1 MPRYRI
7 RYEEPEAGG
16 TLTSLVIGAV
26 AGFAVGMLVAQKS
39 GGIAGIA
46 ARVKDRWAELEE
58 SADEEAEATNTE
70 ASNESDFG
78 EELEEE
84 ELEDMEALEDDS
96 LDDDDDAEEEDE
108 DEDEDEAHAALEDD
122 VLEAFQADSTL
133 RERAIDISAVGDGL
147 IELSGWVDSD
157 DESHHAAAV
166 ARRVDGVESVVN
178 RLAIGQA
185 DSPAPT
191 HTSDE
196 HREHGATRRHAADLD
211 VTREE
216 QE

>member
-7 RYEEPEAGG
+7 RYEEPESGG
-16 TLTSLVIGAV
+16 TFASLMIGAV
-26 AGFAVGMLVAQKS
+26 AGFAVGILVAQKS

-58 SADEEAEATNTE
+58 SETDDEELSESESAH
-70 ASNESDFG
+70 ESDFDD
-78 EELEEE
+78 ELDEE
-84 ELEDMEALEDDS
+84 ELEDDEALEAAFEAE
-96 LDDDDDAEEEDE
+96 DAEEED
-108 DEDEDEAHAALEDD
+108 AHAALEDH

-166 ARRVDGVESVVN
+166 ARRVEGVESVVN
-178 RLAIGQA
+178 RLAIGRA
-185 DSPAPT
+185 DAAEPT
-191 HTSDE
+191 RDE
-196 HREHGATRRHAADLD
+196 RREHGAMRRQPVDRET
-211 VTREE
+211 TREE

>member
-1 MPRYRI
+1 MHKYRI
-7 RYEEPEAGG
+7 RYEEPESGG
-16 TLTSLVIGAV
+16 TFASLMIGAV

-58 SADEEAEATNTE
+58 SEADDDELPKTE
-70 ASNESDFG
+70 AAHERDFDDALD
-78 EELEEE
+78 EA
-84 ELEDMEALEDDS
+84 ELEDEESLEAEFEAEEPDEDDV
-96 LDDDDDAEEEDE
+96 
-108 DEDEDEAHAALEDD
+108 HAALEDH

-166 ARRVDGVESVVN
+166 ARRVEGVESVVN
-178 RLAIGQA
+178 RLAIGRA
-185 DSPAPT
+185 DSAE
-191 HTSDE
+191 HTRDE
-196 HREHGATRRHAADLD
+196 RREHGAMRRGPVDRD

-216 QE
+216 HE

>member
-7 RYEEPEAGG
+7 RYEEPESGG
-16 TLTSLVIGAV
+16 TFASLMIGAV

-58 SADEEAEATNTE
+58 SETDDEELPESESAHERDLDDDLDEADLEDEESLEAEFEAEDADEE
-70 ASNESDFG
+70 D
-78 EELEEE
+78 
-84 ELEDMEALEDDS
+84 
-96 LDDDDDAEEEDE
+96 
-108 DEDEDEAHAALEDD
+108 AHAALEDH

-166 ARRVDGVESVVN
+166 ARRVEGVESVVN
-178 RLAIGQA
+178 RLAIGRA
-185 DSPAPT
+185 DAAEAT
-191 HTSDE
+191 RDE
-196 HREHGATRRHAADLD
+196 RREHGAMRRPPVDRD
-211 VTREE
+211 TPREE

>member
-1 MPRYRI
+1 MHKYRI
-7 RYEEPEAGG
+7 RYEEPESGG
-16 TLTSLVIGAV
+16 TFASLMIGAV

-58 SADEEAEATNTE
+58 SEADDDELPETE
-70 ASNESDFG
+70 AAHERDFDDALD
-78 EELEEE
+78 EA
-84 ELEDMEALEDDS
+84 ELEDEESLEAEFEAEEPDEDDV
-96 LDDDDDAEEEDE
+96 
-108 DEDEDEAHAALEDD
+108 HAALEDH

-166 ARRVDGVESVVN
+166 ARRVEGVESVVN
-178 RLAIGQA
+178 RLAIGRA
-185 DSPAPT
+185 DSTEQPR
-191 HTSDE
+191 DE
-196 HREHGATRRHAADLD
+196 RREHGAMRRGPVDRD

-216 QE
+216 HE

>member
-7 RYEEPEAGG
+7 RYEEPESGG
-16 TLTSLVIGAV
+16 TIASLMIGAV
-26 AGFAVGMLVAQKS
+26 AGFAVGMIVAQKS

-58 SADEEAEATNTE
+58 SEADDEELP
-70 ASNESDFG
+70 ESESAHESHFD
-78 EELEEE
+78 EELEEA
-84 ELEDMEALEDDS
+84 ELEDDESLEAEFEAEE
-96 LDDDDDAEEEDE
+96 AEEEDE
-108 DEDEDEAHAALEDD
+108 HAALEDH

-147 IELSGWVDSD
+147 IELSGWVDTD

-166 ARRVDGVESVVN
+166 ARRVEGVESVVN

-185 DSPAPT
+185 DAAEHT
-191 HTSDE
+191 HDE
-196 HREHGATRRHAADLD
+196 RRERGAMRRQTVDRD
-211 VTREE
+211 VTRKE

>member
-1 MPRYRI
+1 MHKYRI
-7 RYEEPEAGG
+7 RYEEPESGG
-16 TLTSLVIGAV
+16 TFASLMIGAV

-58 SADEEAEATNTE
+58 SEADDDELPETE
-70 ASNESDFG
+70 AAHERDFDDALD
-78 EELEEE
+78 EA
-84 ELEDMEALEDDS
+84 ELEDEESLEAEFEAEERDEDDV
-96 LDDDDDAEEEDE
+96 
-108 DEDEDEAHAALEDD
+108 HAALEDH

-166 ARRVDGVESVVN
+166 ARRVEGVESVVN
-178 RLAIGQA
+178 RLAIGRA
-185 DSPAPT
+185 DSAEQPR
-191 HTSDE
+191 DE
-196 HREHGATRRHAADLD
+196 RREHGAMRRGPVDRD

-216 QE
+216 HE

>member
-1 MPRYRI
+1 MHKYRI
-7 RYEEPEAGG
+7 RYEEPESGG
-16 TLTSLVIGAV
+16 TFASLMIGAV
-26 AGFAVGMLVAQKS
+26 AGFAVGMLVAQKA

-58 SADEEAEATNTE
+58 TE
-70 ASNESDFG
+70 ADDDELPETEAAHEKDF
-78 EELEEE
+78 EHELDEA
-84 ELEDMEALEDDS
+84 ELEDEESFEAELEAEEADEDD
-96 LDDDDDAEEEDE
+96 
-108 DEDEDEAHAALEDD
+108 AHAALEDH

-147 IELSGWVDSD
+147 IELSGWVDTD

-178 RLAIGQA
+178 RLAIGRA
-185 DSPAPT
+185 DSAE
-191 HTSDE
+191 HARDE
-196 HREHGATRRHAADLD
+196 RREHGAMRRGPLDRD

-216 QE
+216 HE

>member
-1 MPRYRI
+1 MHKYRI
-7 RYEEPEAGG
+7 RYEEPESGG
-16 TLTSLVIGAV
+16 TFASLMIGAV

-39 GGIAGIA
+39 GGLAGIA

-58 SADEEAEATNTE
+58 SEADDEDLPETE
-70 ASNESDFG
+70 AAHERHFDDALD
-78 EELEEE
+78 EV
-84 ELEDMEALEDDS
+84 ELEDEESLEAELEAEEADEDD
-96 LDDDDDAEEEDE
+96 L
-108 DEDEDEAHAALEDD
+108 HAALEDH

-166 ARRVDGVESVVN
+166 ARRVEGVESVVN
-178 RLAIGQA
+178 RLAIGRA
-185 DSPAPT
+185 DSAE
-191 HTSDE
+191 HTRDE
-196 HREHGATRRHAADLD
+196 RREHGATRRGPVDRD

-216 QE
+216 HE

>member
-7 RYEEPEAGG
+7 RYEEPESGG
-16 TLTSLVIGAV
+16 TFASLMIGAV
-26 AGFAVGMLVAQKS
+26 AGFAVGILVAQKS

-58 SADEEAEATNTE
+58 SETDDEELSESKSTH
-70 ASNESDFG
+70 ESDFDD
-78 EELEEE
+78 ELDEE
-84 ELEDMEALEDDS
+84 ELEDDEALEAAFEAE
-96 LDDDDDAEEEDE
+96 DAEEED
-108 DEDEDEAHAALEDD
+108 AHAALEDH

-166 ARRVDGVESVVN
+166 ARRVEGVESVVN
-178 RLAIGQA
+178 RLAIGRA
-185 DSPAPT
+185 DAAEPT
-191 HTSDE
+191 RDE
-196 HREHGATRRHAADLD
+196 RRERGAMRRQPVDRET
-211 VTREE
+211 TREE

>member
-1 MPRYRI
+1 MKRYRV
-7 RYEEPEAGG
+7 RYEEPESGG
-16 TLTSLVIGAV
+16 TIASLMIGAF

-58 SADEEAEATNTE
+58 SEMDDDELPETAAAHEREFEDELDEA
-70 ASNESDFG
+70 
-78 EELEEE
+78 
-84 ELEDMEALEDDS
+84 ELEDEESLEAEFE
-96 LDDDDDAEEEDE
+96 AEEEDE
-108 DEDEDEAHAALEDD
+108 EDAHAALEDH

-147 IELSGWVDSD
+147 IELSGWVDTD

-166 ARRVDGVESVVN
+166 ARRVEGVESVVN
-178 RLAIGQA
+178 RLAIGRA
-185 DSPAPT
+185 DIA
-191 HTSDE
+191 DE
-196 HREHGATRRHAADLD
+196 ARDERREHGAIRRHTVDRD
-211 VTREE
+211 TSPEE

>member
-7 RYEEPEAGG
+7 RYEEPESGG
-16 TLTSLVIGAV
+16 TFASLMIGAV
-26 AGFAVGMLVAQKS
+26 AGFAVGILVAQKS

-46 ARVKDRWAELEE
+46 ARMKDRWAELEE
-58 SADEEAEATNTE
+58 SETDDEELPETE
-70 ASNESDFG
+70 SAHESDFD
-78 EELEEE
+78 EELDEAD
-84 ELEDMEALEDDS
+84 LEDEESLEAEFE
-96 LDDDDDAEEEDE
+96 AEEVDEED
-108 DEDEDEAHAALEDD
+108 AHAALEDH

-166 ARRVDGVESVVN
+166 ARRVEGVESVVN
-178 RLAIGQA
+178 RLAIGRA
-185 DSPAPT
+185 DAAESTRDERRERGAMRRQPA
-191 HTSDE
+191 D
-196 HREHGATRRHAADLD
+196 RET
-211 VTREE
+211 TREE